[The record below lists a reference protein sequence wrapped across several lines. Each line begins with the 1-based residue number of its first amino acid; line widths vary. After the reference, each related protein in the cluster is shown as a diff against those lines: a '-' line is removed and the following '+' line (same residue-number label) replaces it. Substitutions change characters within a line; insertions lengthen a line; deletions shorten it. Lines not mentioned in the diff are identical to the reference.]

1 MSVRAKQLDDLKVCQ
16 AVLMANCLAPTCYNF
31 MVSVTYFQTAVLNR
45 CFIVRSPVAL
55 PGCHYRENRMRKL
68 QSSIVLMM
76 MLIAI
81 ILAVGVFLAINA
93 VRNRSSSTD
102 EVSNLAA
109 NNFLVTVGVETVA
122 LQVDPN
128 LRPTIIDNPAPVV
141 VEESPRVDQP
151 VEQTADT
158 ATPVPTLPPA
168 IVEQPTAVPVAPVTV
183 EKIIYQP
190 YTVQQGDT
198 LYSLSQAFAT
208 SIALMADKGISQTS
222 LVPGTTINIPVG
234 NPEFCTG
241 RGRPYAVGEGDTA
254 FNIGQRF
261 NTTPQNLQAINGLD
275 ANFTVKIA
283 DIICVP

>member
-1 MSVRAKQLDDLKVCQ
+1 MQ
-16 AVLMANCLAPTCYNF
+16 
-31 MVSVTYFQTAVLNR
+31 
-45 CFIVRSPVAL
+45 
-55 PGCHYRENRMRKL
+55 KL
-68 QSSIVLMM
+68 RSSIILMM

-93 VRNRSSSTD
+93 VQNRSNNPETVPDLTAS
-102 EVSNLAA
+102 
-109 NNFLVTVGVETVA
+109 NFLVTVSGETVA

-128 LRPTIIDNPAPVV
+128 LRPTVIDNPAPVV
-141 VEESPRVDQP
+141 VEESPRVEEPVDQQ
-151 VEQTADT
+151 VST
-158 ATPVPTLPPA
+158 ATPEPTLPPA
-168 IVEQPTAVPVAPVTV
+168 IVEQATAVPAAPATV

-208 SIALMADKGISQTS
+208 SIALMADKGISQAS

-234 NPEFCTG
+234 NPEYCAG

-261 NTTPQNLQAINGLD
+261 NTTPQNLQALNGLD
-275 ANFTVKIA
+275 ANYTIKIA